1 MAPMK
6 TLAVIL
12 LAIGALALA
21 YGGFTYT
28 KQTHEMN
35 VGPVEMSVSEHEHVN
50 VPLWAGFAIL
60 GAGALLLL
68 APAKT

>member
-1 MAPMK
+1 MAPMR

-28 KQTHEMN
+28 RQTHEMK
-35 VGPVEMSVSEHEHVN
+35 VGPVEMSVNEHEHVN